1 MLTVAHMAH
10 HRLTTV
16 ARHPSVACPVSSAHQ
31 AIGWPGE
38 LPWCLLWITELSYS
52 KCFSIA
58 FCSSKIESKSSRA
71 CTSSVC
77 SCLSCW
83 QILFILSI
91 NLISIQWLDSPFTKS
106 LPLVNLYAHASVST
120 HVNIPSI
127 PAPPHAHAPNFY
139 PDEVSHTPN
148 TASNPF
154 QGLLTVCVGSFQI
167 ECQFLVVLVW
177 VPYYSWLL

>member
-1 MLTVAHMAH
+1 MNCAFLIFLVMLTVAHMAH

-106 LPLVNLYAHASVST
+106 LGQSLCSCFSLYPCEYSFHPST
-120 HVNIPSI
+120 PSRTCTQLL
-127 PAPPHAHAPNFY
+127 PWWSLTPPQHC
-139 PDEVSHTPN
+139 
-148 TASNPF
+148 
-154 QGLLTVCVGSFQI
+154 L
-167 ECQFLVVLVW
+167 
-177 VPYYSWLL
+177 